1 MSNQAFDM
9 DVRLGTERAPSE
21 ITDRFASEHYY
32 HASLLQDGGIT
43 PDTFVEFAGRFSLL
57 CDQLYGGSSV
67 SLVIDRAHPN
77 ITVDS
82 EELVEALKEQPG
94 VEVST
99 PADRDMFKLVFANAH
114 TADLSL
120 RPNVDLAV
128 MPSTFAKVSWQRS
141 AGRILDFYA
150 QGSSSPEGIEFI
162 QELYARMFHVPE
174 SAPRKG
180 IDVALGMFAARDQR
194 RKGMGEVAFNQE
206 MRQRF
211 DNNSR
216 AVGRPDSL
224 YYLGDNPASR
234 VRNESLIESLRRLFG
249 KQ

>member
-9 DVRLGTERAPSE
+9 DIRLGRERAPSE

-32 HASLLQDGGIT
+32 QASLLQDGGVT

-77 ITVDS
+77 ITVDC

-94 VEVST
+94 DEIPT
-99 PADRDMFKLVFANAH
+99 PANQEMFKLVFAKAS

-120 RPNVDLAV
+120 RPNADIPV
-128 MPSTFAKVSWQRS
+128 MPSTVAKVSWERS
-141 AGRILDFYA
+141 AGRIMEFYA
-150 QGSSSPEGIEFI
+150 QSSDTAEGRDFI
-162 QELYARMFHVPE
+162 QELYARMFHVSE

-180 IDVALGMFAARDQR
+180 IDVALGMFAVRDQR
-194 RKGMGEVAFNQE
+194 KKGMGATAFRQE
-206 MRQRF
+206 MQERF
-211 DNNSR
+211 DNNS
-216 AVGRPDSL
+216 AMTGHPNSTYLPGESPDSRL
-224 YYLGDNPASR
+224 
-234 VRNESLIESLRRLFG
+234 RNESLLELLRKIFG
-249 KQ
+249 K